1 MILDQRSRFA
11 IAALAAVL
19 LLLAGCTTPPADAPP
34 LAWTP
39 LPSAADPQETTVAAG
54 PDAAL
59 PAAVPG
65 ICANS
70 ASFLEDLTLPD
81 GSLVAPGQILLK
93 RWSVENT
100 GSCDWGP
107 GYTLQPMWDNP
118 FSDVGVQDL
127 YPARAGA
134 VAVWAVEFVAPQEA
148 GTYFARWQ
156 AYDPEGQPFGDEVYL
171 LIEVVAPEATPTDVV
186 EVEGE

>member
-1 MILDQRSRFA
+1 MILDQRVRLTIVAS
-11 IAALAAVL
+11 AAAL
-19 LLLAGCTTPPADAPP
+19 LLLAGCATAPADAPP

-39 LPSAADPQETTVAAG
+39 FPTAADPVETNPAAG
-54 PDAAL
+54 SDAVI
-59 PAAVPG
+59 PAAVSG
-65 ICANS
+65 ACANS

-93 RWSVENT
+93 RWSVENS

-118 FSDVGVQDL
+118 FSDVGVQGL
-127 YPARAGA
+127 YPARTGA
-134 VAVWAVEFVAPQEA
+134 VAVWAVEFVAPQET

-156 AYDPEGQPFGDEVYL
+156 AYDPDGQPFGDEVYL
-171 LIEVVAPEATPTDVV
+171 LIEVVAPAATETEAVQ
-186 EVEGE
+186 EGG